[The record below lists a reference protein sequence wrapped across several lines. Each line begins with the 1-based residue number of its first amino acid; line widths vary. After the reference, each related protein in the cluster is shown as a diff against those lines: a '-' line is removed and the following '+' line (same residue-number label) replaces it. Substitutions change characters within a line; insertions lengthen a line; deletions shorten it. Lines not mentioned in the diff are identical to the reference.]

1 VTKGFDDKHE
11 SEGDLLDVATHMG
24 LQWGHADLLAVG
36 PGASFE
42 RLGELAAYFVGRAD
56 GQGRPK
62 AHAVWLVL
70 PPRSDGDL
78 DGLPAALRRSFAD
91 AAKRVS
97 DVELSEAELA
107 RASEAVTTMYATSF
121 DADALLDLVASAPEK
136 TGIIVA
142 EARHYR
148 CFRTELPSGPL
159 MEEDVW
165 TAHVHRLVLEI
176 TALCRE
182 GRKYVLL
189 DLGWYQPSRQENCD
203 LLGSV
208 EGMSLAGLP
217 HPGPGA
223 AEVQERVSRWYEAAH
238 AGEIG
243 SVIREVE
250 EDSSLSDR
258 QKYFF
263 KLEVFSL
270 GKLHDQV
277 RELLRGDAQI
287 LADLPANQAVHVA
300 RIAEAADL
308 DDLAET
314 LIRAALPSIQ
324 GERDLET
331 ALTTAL
337 TTGRL
342 ELISIVSA
350 VLSTLFPGSKLL
362 NRHLGLQAA
371 QEGRYAAA
379 SETLARSASPED
391 VDRASFFRLL
401 AQATSTKGWKP
412 AAVRDL
418 VINAMPA
425 METDVV
431 VEIPRALE
439 REGRRL
445 EAIAFLDKRGDPLTS
460 DELRGL
466 IGLTGRALQAGELSA
481 TDPKIEQLIDV
492 SLAYLAEHPGD
503 GHARTRLA
511 SLMGPNMTASAG
523 LAMLVAAVMRRA
535 DRPLRI
541 RPRPRMADRSPPIDP
556 AALYPCLQRVWD
568 WLQNRGGGTILVGR
582 HPLPA
587 NELGLPA
594 DQVMSTLVLAT
605 EYTGSQL
612 TDEGDHRLLI
622 MYVAAAVAI
631 APLSPESDE
640 DLTVLRT
647 AGTKLAVFGRGQAA
661 RDLAENAVLLAGDRP
676 ERRRRALFTFADIYA
691 RLGMKTEALVA
702 LGAAFDASPTV
713 TWDEVWFETNLIF
726 RLLRDVGMVEQGLPL
741 LSRSKRALEE
751 IGLAERDGYR
761 LDTLALQAET
771 ASFDRTRGNRVKLV
785 ELLRAAW
792 ENAEQVIRRQD
803 DPLPIAM
810 VLNSLLYFAQKLG
823 VEEVGEAEEM
833 LVRLSE
839 GLPAAQRTLVRASGP
854 VPTLSDI
861 AAVAGSI
868 DAARYAD
875 DVGYDL
881 RTIRVMA
888 RRLVTQAL
896 GNVDPETLIYAIEA
910 SADHAILIR
919 NADGTRVSGQS
930 LLVRGDAPAEAAQAL
945 SRHGAAVVGLALFG
959 NRLATVEFE
968 NGVASD
974 FTLEAEETFSAE
986 ALERWSTKFPYDYR
1000 LEDKCLSREAVR
1012 QSVDRLG
1019 LTKLPERSVLIA
1031 DPHLQRLPPNLM
1043 LVDGNFAGF
1052 THAIA
1057 VAPSLEW
1064 LVASRT
1070 LDRSGNGTERMWIP
1084 LTPQDDD
1091 KAPLTLMRNDVE
1103 SLLQKEGVPLEVGA
1117 HASAELASADVA
1129 IIGSHGGLTEVH
1141 RYFRAVTNDA
1151 DALTDIPTMIEVTR
1165 RARLTI
1171 LFVCSGGRIDP
1182 HPETGMALGLA
1193 KQILGRGCS
1202 AVIAPAWPVP
1212 FFIARPWLEGFLR
1225 EWRKG
1230 TVLLDAF
1237 HAANLA
1243 VAKSSS
1249 WDPKRTLAMSLYGD
1263 PFLKVDR
1270 GNLTRTS
1277 ERTDRGLTH
1286 GSSPG

>member
-1 VTKGFDDKHE
+1 MTNSFEDKLE
-11 SEGDLLDVATHMG
+11 SEGDLLDVAMHIG

-36 PGASFE
+36 PGGSFE
-42 RLGELAAYFVGRAD
+42 RLGELAAYFVGLAD
-56 GQGRPK
+56 GEGKPK
-62 AHAVWLVL
+62 ANAIWLVL
-70 PPRSDGDL
+70 PPPSGSDPDTS
-78 DGLPAALRRSFAD
+78 AVALRRSFAD

-97 DVELSEAELA
+97 EIELSEEDLA
-107 RASEAVTTMYATSF
+107 RAFKAVTTMYVASF
-121 DADALLDLVASAPEK
+121 NADSLLNLVASAPER
-136 TGIIVA
+136 TSVVVA

-148 CFRTELPSGPL
+148 CSRTELPSGPL

-176 TALCRE
+176 SALCRK

-189 DLGWYQPSRQENCD
+189 DLGWYQPSRQENRD

-208 EGMSLAGLP
+208 AEMSFAGLP

-223 AEVQERVSRWYEAAH
+223 AEVQERISRWYEAAG

-243 SVIREVE
+243 SVIKEVE
-250 EDSSLSDR
+250 EDSSLSDLQR
-258 QKYFF
+258 YFL

-277 RELLRGDAQI
+277 RELLREDARI
-287 LADLPANQAVHVA
+287 LAKLPANQAVHVA

-314 LIRAALPSIQ
+314 LIRAALPSMQ
-324 GERDLET
+324 GERNLET
-331 ALTTAL
+331 ALATAL
-337 TTGRL
+337 KTGRP
-342 ELISIVSA
+342 ELISMVSA
-350 VLSTLFPGSKLL
+350 VLSRLYPGSTML

-371 QEGRYAAA
+371 REGQYAAA
-379 SETLARSASPED
+379 SEMLARSATPRD
-391 VDRASFFRLL
+391 AARASFFGLL
-401 AQATSTKGWKP
+401 AQGTSKKGWNP
-412 AAVRDL
+412 AAVREAVVD
-418 VINAMPA
+418 VMPA
-425 METDVV
+425 MEAEVLA
-431 VEIPRALE
+431 EIPRALE

-445 EAIAFLDKRGDPLTS
+445 EAITFLEERDNALTS
-460 DELRGL
+460 DELKGL

-481 TDPKIEQLIDV
+481 TAPEIGRLVDL
-492 SLAYLAEHPGD
+492 SLAYLAKHPGD
-503 GHARTRLA
+503 GYARTMLA
-511 SLMGPNMTASAG
+511 SLMSPNMTATAG

-535 DRPLRI
+535 GRPPRI
-541 RPRPRMADRSPPIDP
+541 QPRPRMADRPPPIDP
-556 AALYPCLQRVWD
+556 DALSPCLEHVWD
-568 WLQNRGGGTILVGR
+568 WLQNRSGGTILISR

-587 NELGLPA
+587 SELKLPA
-594 DQVMSTLVLAT
+594 GQVMSALILAT
-605 EYTGSQL
+605 EHTGSQL
-612 TDEGDHRLLI
+612 ADDEDHRLLM
-622 MYVAAAVAI
+622 MYVAAASAI
-631 APLSPESDE
+631 APLSPEPDE

-661 RDLAENAVLLAGDRP
+661 RDLAENAVLLAGDQP
-676 ERRRRALFTFADIYA
+676 ARRRRALFTFADIYA

-702 LGAAFDASPTV
+702 LGAALDASPTV

-726 RLLRDVGMVEQGLPL
+726 RLLRDVGMSEQGLPL
-741 LSRSKRALEE
+741 LSRSRRALEE

-761 LDTLALQAET
+761 LDTFALQAET
-771 ASFDRTRGNRVKLV
+771 ALFDRTQGDRAKLI
-785 ELLRAAW
+785 ELLRAAQ
-792 ENAEQVIRRQD
+792 ENAEHVIRWRD

-810 VLNSLLYFAQKLG
+810 VLNSLMYFAQALG
-823 VEEVGEAEEM
+823 VEEVDGVEAM
-833 LVRLSE
+833 LVRLSD
-839 GLPAAQRTLVRASGP
+839 GLPEAHRTLVRASGP
-854 VPTLSDI
+854 SPTLSDI
-861 AAVAGSI
+861 AAVAGSV

-881 RTIRVMA
+881 RTVRVMA

-910 SADHAILIR
+910 SADHAILMR
-919 NADGTRVSGQS
+919 NANGTKVGGPS
-930 LLVRGDAPAEAAQAL
+930 LLVRGDAPSEAAQAL
-945 SRHGAAVVGLALFG
+945 SRHGTAVVGLALFG

-986 ALERWSTKFPYDYR
+986 ALETWSRNFPYDYR
-1000 LEDKCLSREAVR
+1000 LDDKCLSWEAVR

-1019 LTKLPERSVLIA
+1019 LTKLPKRSVLIA

-1043 LVDGNFAGF
+1043 PVDGNFAGF

-1064 LVASRT
+1064 LTDSRT
-1070 LDRSGNGTERMWIP
+1070 LDRRGTGAARMWIP
-1084 LTPQDDD
+1084 LTLQDDD
-1091 KAPLTLMRNDVE
+1091 KAPLTLMRNEVE
-1103 SLLQKEGVPLEVGA
+1103 GLLRAEGVPLEVGVVP
-1117 HASAELASADVA
+1117 SAELAGADVA
-1129 IIGSHGGLTEVH
+1129 IIGSHGGLTEMH

-1165 RARLTI
+1165 HARLTI

-1193 KQILGRGCS
+1193 KQILARGCS

-1212 FFIARPWLEGFLR
+1212 FFIARPWLDGFLR

-1243 VAKSSS
+1243 VAKNSS

-1270 GNLTRTS
+1270 ENHTESRTGPIIS
-1277 ERTDRGLTH
+1277 RAVSGA
-1286 GSSPG
+1286 